1 MDNDSTLSIHT
12 KMGELKD
19 YKEDERTENLFTPD
33 NNFDFLKHFMNIF
46 LKNHSTEP

>member
-1 MDNDSTLSIHT
+1 MHQTAIRVKSWG
-12 KMGELKD
+12 MAKD

-33 NNFDFLKHFMNIF
+33 NNFDFLKHFIHIF

>member
-1 MDNDSTLSIHT
+1 MDLG
-12 KMGELKD
+12 KKWPFKD
-19 YKEDERTENLFTPD
+19 YKEDKRTENLFTPD